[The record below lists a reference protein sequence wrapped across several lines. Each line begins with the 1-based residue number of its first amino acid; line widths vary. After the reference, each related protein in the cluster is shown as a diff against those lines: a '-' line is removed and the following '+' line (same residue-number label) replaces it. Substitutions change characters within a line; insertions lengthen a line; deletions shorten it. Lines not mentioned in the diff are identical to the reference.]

1 MYLKRR
7 SLHNVVVGGAA
18 GALPP
23 LIGWTA
29 VTGAIEPGALFLFLI
44 VFFWTPPHAW
54 ALTLLMKE
62 DYERAKI
69 PMLPVALGEPET
81 RSQILLYTISML
93 AITIIPGALRLF
105 GLFYL
110 GVAVVLGLVFLG
122 FAIALQ
128 RRPSFKRVIG
138 LYRFSSIYLALLF
151 LALAIDANFLIA

>member
-1 MYLKRR
+1 M
-7 SLHNVVVGGAA
+7 VGGAA

-62 DYERAKI
+62 DYERANI
-69 PMLPVALGEPET
+69 PMLPVALGERET
-81 RSQILLYTISML
+81 HRQILLYTISML
-93 AITIIPGALRLF
+93 AITIIPGALRIF
-105 GLFYL
+105 GLLYL
-110 GVAVVLGLVFLG
+110 GVAIVLGIVFLG

-128 RRPSFKRVIG
+128 RRPSLRRVMG

-151 LALAIDANFLIA
+151 LALAIDANLVVA